1 MDVTSVDE
9 LPATT
14 RVVLKRVPIPLQLND
29 FESAA
34 RPAPETITFWNNW
47 GER

>member
-1 MDVTSVDE
+1 VDVTSVDE
-9 LPATT
+9 LLATA
-14 RVVLKRVPIPLQLND
+14 RVVRKRVPIPVQLND
-29 FESAA
+29 FESAS